1 MTVFIDFYLVCI
13 LISVVNLFTTALLM
27 FVLRKARHRKANLIL
42 GILLICLGVTYGTD
56 VLYDNHFYEKYPYWL
71 HYDIFLTLSLGPLL
85 YFYIQYQTRP
95 DFRLRPVQLL
105 HLLPLGIY
113 FLLLF
118 DFFTDPSLKATF
130 LRERNLST
138 IPHARIAIY
147 FRQAQTL
154 FYIIWC
160 YRLLI
165 RHNRVIQELASSIER
180 KQLKWLR
187 DLMLAATGLYV
198 VGFLSIG
205 IDFINDA
212 VSLLLLLFSGWITYQ
227 AVKQEYVF
235 GSVAM
240 EEVLPIIEE
249 APRVRYRNTPLT
261 KDDLQRLMQQV
272 TKHITYHKPYLDNEL
287 SLTTLAEQLQMNPN
301 LLSQVLN
308 EGFGENFY
316 KFVNQYRVEESKRL
330 LLDPAYKHYTI
341 LAIAL
346 EAGFSSKSTFNRTF
360 KEIAG
365 CSPSEFTRQKE

>member
-1 MTVFIDFYLVCI
+1 MTVFIDFYLICI
-13 LISVVNLFTTALLM
+13 LISVVNLFTTAILL
-27 FVLRKARHRKANLIL
+27 FVLRKARHPKANIIL

-56 VLYDNHFYEKYPYWL
+56 ILYDNHFYEKYPYFF
-71 HYDIFLTLSLGPLL
+71 HYDIFLTLAMGPLL

-105 HLLPLGIY
+105 HLLPLGVY
-113 FLLLF
+113 FIILF
-118 DFFTDPSLKATF
+118 DLFTDPSLRAAF
-130 LRERNLST
+130 LREGDLST

-160 YRLLI
+160 YRLLS
-165 RHNRVIQELASSIER
+165 RHNRILQELASSIER

-187 DLMLAATGLYV
+187 DFMLVATGLYV
-198 VGFLSIG
+198 AGFLATET
-205 IDFINDA
+205 DFVNY
-212 VSLLLLLFSGWITYQ
+212 VVCLSLVLFSGWITYQ
-227 AVKQEYVF
+227 AIKQEYVF
-235 GSVAM
+235 GSVVTEAI
-240 EEVLPIIEE
+240 LPIIKE
-249 APRVRYRNTPLT
+249 AAHVRYRNTPLT
-261 KDDLQRLMQQV
+261 QEDLQRLMQQA
-272 TKHITYHKPYLDNEL
+272 THHMTHQKPYLDSEL

-316 KFVNQYRVEESKRL
+316 RFVNRYRVEESKRL
-330 LLDPAYKHYTI
+330 LLDPAYKHYNI

-365 CSPSEFTRQKE
+365 CSPSEFTRQNK